1 MNIQESQKKFIE
13 TWGHLGSQWGINK
26 SVAQIHALLLIS
38 PEPITTEQIMQE
50 LVISRGNANMGL
62 RQLIDYWG
70 IVYKKSVAGDRKEYF
85 VAEKDIWKWSHK
97 IGSVRKKRELDP
109 VLEVLS
115 ELKQV
120 KNTDKTAEGK
130 EFVTQIANIE
140 QFTSQIGS
148 LADKLFNSQKGEF
161 LMKLLK
167 LFL

>member
-1 MNIQESQKKFIE
+1 MNIKESQKKFIE
-13 TWGHLGSQWGINK
+13 TWGHLGSQWGVNK
-26 SVAQIHALLLIS
+26 SVAQIHALLLIA
-38 PEPITTEQIMQE
+38 PAPVTTDQIMEE
-50 LVISRGNANMGL
+50 LVISRGNANMSI
-62 RQLIDYWG
+62 RQLLDWG
-70 IVYKKSVAGDRKEYF
+70 IVYKKSIAGDRKEYF

-130 EFVTQIANIE
+130 EFVTQIATIE
-140 QFTSQIGS
+140 AFTSQIGN
-148 LADKLFNSQKGEF
+148 LADKLFNSQKGEL

-167 LFL
+167 LIL

>member
-1 MNIQESQKKFIE
+1 MNIKESQKKFIE
-13 TWGHLGSQWGINK
+13 TWGLLGSQWGVNK
-26 SVAQIHALLLIS
+26 SVAQIHALLLIA
-38 PEPITTEQIMQE
+38 PEPVTTDQVMEE
-50 LVISRGNANMGL
+50 LVISRGNANMSI
-62 RQLIDYWG
+62 RQLLDWG

-140 QFTSQIGS
+140 AFTSQIGN
-148 LADKLFNSQKGEF
+148 LADRLFNSQKGEL

-167 LFL
+167 LII